1 MKTKLRLLKLII
13 SGERYKRTLDI
24 DESLIIIKGDGFS
37 GKSLVLNLIAY
48 CLGGKT
54 KIIDLSVQ
62 KELNDYCDEVFL
74 ELKAGDSTYTINRNL
89 KYDKNTINIYLCG
102 YDEHKEYS
110 PWRKKDDEANDFFAE
125 QFQIPLHTI
134 LRKKP
139 GSKDLKQEKISFRD
153 YMRYIFI
160 HQGELGTNQF
170 LQNNNNFVSGKN
182 KEVFK
187 IINDLV
193 ITDLENINKEL
204 QIKRNEFNKIEK
216 INLGLDEY
224 LYNREAT
231 ELVELSSNRDN
242 YSKQIDDFIKRKKDL
257 IKKNNKDESRVF
269 SSLKNDIKEIDEVS
283 FEMNEK
289 IKMVDLS
296 IQNKKLLLND
306 YSIEQEKL
314 DATLEA
320 MKRIRI
326 SEQSERCPL
335 CQTIIKID
343 NESCETNEDIEKALN
358 QMENKIDTL
367 EELVKLDMERLE
379 EYKSEFNKMSQKR
392 KIYITALNEYKKNM
406 EVPYLSEIESI
417 NSLIRDMT
425 EERNKVNSLIDIHNE
440 IERNAGKML
449 KLEGRLKTLNEK
461 KKEFMKLQ
469 KREEDVLRNLNG
481 KYRNLMFRFN
491 FTNIEEESCYISKE
505 TYLPYYSGIS
515 VLKHTS
521 GCLLLCMQ
529 IAYLGA
535 LLELNNEEDNNCHP
549 GLLMLDT
556 VSNNIGTNKESGD
569 SIDPATY
576 QELFKYLIELSTNN
590 QIFIIDNTPPKIEVP
605 NKEYVFKRVSQGDSL
620 RGLIDESENE
630 IELDKEQ

>member
-1 MKTKLRLLKLII
+1 MKTRLRLLRLII
-13 SGERYKRTLDI
+13 SGERYKRTLNI
-24 DESLIIIKGDGFS
+24 DKSLIIIKGDGFS

-74 ELKAGDSTYTINRNL
+74 ELKAGDSIYTINRNL
-89 KYDKNTINIYLCG
+89 KHDKNTINIYLCG

-134 LRKKP
+134 LRKKS
-139 GSKDLKQEKISFRD
+139 GSKDLNQEKISFRD

-170 LQNNNNFVSGKN
+170 LKNNNTFISGKN

-193 ITDLENINKEL
+193 IPDLENINKEI
-204 QIKRNEFNKIEK
+204 QIKQNELNKLEK
-216 INLGLDEY
+216 VNIGLDDY

-231 ELVELSSNRDN
+231 QLIELTSNRDN
-242 YSKQIDDFIKRKKDL
+242 YSRKIDELIQKKKQL
-257 IKKNNKDESRVF
+257 IKQNNKDESRVF

-283 FEMNEK
+283 FEVNKK
-289 IKMVDLS
+289 IKILDLS
-296 IQNKKLLLND
+296 IQNKEILLQD
-306 YSIEQEKL
+306 YFNEKEKL

-320 MKRIRI
+320 MKKIKI

-335 CQTIIKID
+335 CQTIVKV
-343 NESCETNEDIEKALN
+343 NHQSCETNEDIEKALN
-358 QMENKIDTL
+358 QIENKIETL
-367 EELVKLDMERLE
+367 QNLVSVDMKKTEQYKVEL
-379 EYKSEFNKMSQKR
+379 NKVNEKR
-392 KIYITALNEYKKNM
+392 KIYIVALNEYKKNM
-406 EVPYLSEIESI
+406 KVPYLPEIESI
-417 NSLIRDMT
+417 NSLIRDIT
-425 EERNKVNSLIDIHNE
+425 EERNKINSLIDIHNE
-440 IERNAGKML
+440 MDKNAGGML
-449 KLEGRLKTLNEK
+449 KLKGRLETLNKK
-461 KKEFMKLQ
+461 KKEFKKLQ
-469 KREEDVLRNLNG
+469 EREENVFNSLNK
-481 KYRNLMFRFN
+481 KYRKLMFRFN
-491 FTNIEEESCYISKE
+491 FTSIQKDSCYIDKE

-535 LLELNNEEDNNCHP
+535 LLELNNEEENNCHP

-556 VSNNIGTNKESGD
+556 VSNNIGTNKESED

-576 QELFKYLIELSTNN
+576 QEIFKYLVELSKNN
-590 QIFIIDNTPPKIEVP
+590 QIFIVDNTPPNIEVP
-605 NKEYVFKRVSQGDSL
+605 KKEFVFRRVSEKEPLS
-620 RGLIDESENE
+620 GLIDESKNE
-630 IELDKEQ
+630 IQITKE